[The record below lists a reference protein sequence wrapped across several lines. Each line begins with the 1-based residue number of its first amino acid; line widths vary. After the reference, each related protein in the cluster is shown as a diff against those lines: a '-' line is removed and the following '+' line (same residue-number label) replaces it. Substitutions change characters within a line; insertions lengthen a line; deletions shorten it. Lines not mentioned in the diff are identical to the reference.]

1 MDDWEGNDTD
11 NPQEDK
17 FKQGIEEE
25 KVCQLGK
32 NSLWWWF
39 GVFFVLFC
47 CCCCMMLPLLGLNPL
62 FHFLKMTF
70 WKVGGLFLPS
80 ACLLVLPLSFY

>member
-17 FKQGIEEE
+17 FKKGIEEE

-32 NSLWWWF
+32 NSLWWWW
-39 GVFFVLFC
+39 
-47 CCCCMMLPLLGLNPL
+47 LLLYDVTLVRAKPS
-62 FHFLKMTF
+62 FLLLQVTF
-70 WKVGGLFLPS
+70 WEAGVLFLPS
-80 ACLLVLPLSFY
+80 ACLFVLPLSFY

>member
-39 GVFFVLFC
+39 GVFLFC
-47 CCCCMMLPLLGLNPL
+47 
-62 FHFLKMTF
+62 
-70 WKVGGLFLPS
+70 GGG
-80 ACLLVLPLSFY
+80 VV